1 VTAAARRPPAAWSR
15 RRQIGRHLT
24 SAYAYDRI
32 TAALYEV
39 VVDSVELGPCEVRAA
54 EARAWLRSA
63 VARPLRVSSVV
74 ALESLRRELDRVFDG
89 APDVLVDWLD
99 EPV

>member
-1 VTAAARRPPAAWSR
+1 MTGSPP
-15 RRQIGRHLT
+15 
-24 SAYAYDRI
+24 
-32 TAALYEV
+32 ALYEV

-54 EARAWLRSA
+54 EARAWLRLA

-99 EPV
+99 EHAPVQPQQSNHPA